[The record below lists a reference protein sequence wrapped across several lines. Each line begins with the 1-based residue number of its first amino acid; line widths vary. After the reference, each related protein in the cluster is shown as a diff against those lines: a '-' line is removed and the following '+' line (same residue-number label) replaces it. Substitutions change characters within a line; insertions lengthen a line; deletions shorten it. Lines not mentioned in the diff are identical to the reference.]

1 MKNWHEMSQKSGFY
15 GAIIYFVFII
25 TFILDFFYNFLYYL
39 FKYFVRFAS
48 YSALVLTEVC

>member
-25 TFILDFFYNFLYYL
+25 TFILDFFYNLLYYL

>member
-1 MKNWHEMSQKSGFY
+1 MKNWHEMNQKSGFY

-25 TFILDFFYNFLYYL
+25 AFILDFFYNLLYYI

-48 YSALVLTEVC
+48 YSPVVLTELF